1 MVAVAVRDQDQVDL
15 AELVEIF
22 VLRRRLGIPGEP
34 GIDHDHLAAGR
45 GELEGGLGEPL
56 QLRLAL
62 RVGAAGEQQANNGNE
77 SKYAGDHSQLPNYW
91 VETSMISAGVVSH
104 LRVDVRGGLASIY
117 FCTYI

>member
-1 MVAVAVRDQDQVDL
+1 MVAVAMRDQDQVDL

-34 GIDHDHLAAGR
+34 RVDHDHLAAGR

-77 SKYAGDHSQLPNYW
+77 SKYAGDHSQLPQLLG
-91 VETSMISAGVVSH
+91 ETSMISANVVSP
-104 LRVDVRGGLASIY
+104 LREEVR
-117 FCTYI
+117 